1 MREVHRDVCVCVW
14 RSYPGYTD
22 TEEML
27 VCVCVCGDPTQDI
40 LTLRREA
47 GGGVLFMY
55 LYLLETFNQ
64 LHIRGQHYLGLK
76 SRVNDSQHVLH

>member
-1 MREVHRDVCVCVW
+1 
-14 RSYPGYTD
+14 
-22 TEEML
+22 ML
-27 VCVCVCGDPTQDI
+27 VCVCGGPTQDI

-64 LHIRGQHYLGLK
+64 LHILGQHYLGLK